1 MKTMQYIFSRG
12 LSCRSCLL
20 AVVLLL
26 PVLAFGA
33 VADNQSFTILQEHQ
47 SVTHALYS
55 TAEHAQHA
63 NSAMPCRSSLRGQSM
78 MSSSWQMVENKGV
91 GGVQWSV
98 QPVPA
103 TQVRLSE
110 IGSATPYTPSEASG
124 ESRRPFRAQDNDN
137 LGDPGATDSKPEPV
151 GEVPFALM
159 LLLCSVWMLLRRRK
173 TA

>member
-12 LSCRSCLL
+12 LSCCSCLL

-33 VADNQSFTILQEHQ
+33 VADNQSFTILQGQQ

-55 TAEHAQHA
+55 TAEQAQHA

-91 GGVQWSV
+91 GSVQWSA

-110 IGSATPYTPSEASG
+110 IGSATPYTPPAIGG
-124 ESRRPFRAQDNDN
+124 ESRRPFRVSDDNI
-137 LGDPGATDSKPEPV
+137 GDPGATPV
-151 GEVPFALM
+151 GGVPFALM
-159 LLLCSVWMLLRRRK
+159 LLLCGAWMWLRRRK

>member
-33 VADNQSFTILQEHQ
+33 VADNQSFTILQEDQ
-47 SVTHALYS
+47 SATYALYS

-110 IGSATPYTPSEASG
+110 IGSATPYTLSDAGG
-124 ESRRPFRAQDNDN
+124 ESRRPFRVSDDNI
-137 LGDPGATDSKPEPV
+137 GDPGAKPPMPV
-151 GEVPFALM
+151 GEVPFVLM
-159 LLLCSVWMLLRRRK
+159 LLLCGAWMWLRRRK

>member
-20 AVVLLL
+20 VLVLLL

-33 VADNQSFTILQEHQ
+33 VADNQSFTILQEDQ
-47 SVTHALYS
+47 SATYALYS
-55 TAEHAQHA
+55 TAEHALHA

-91 GGVQWSV
+91 GSVQWSV

-110 IGSATPYTPSEASG
+110 IGSATPYTPSDAGG
-124 ESRRPFRAQDNDN
+124 ESRRPFRVSDDNI
-137 LGDPGATDSKPEPV
+137 GDPGATDPKPEPV

-159 LLLCSVWMLLRRRK
+159 LLLCGVWMWLRRRK

>member
-1 MKTMQYIFSRG
+1 MKTMQYIFSRV
-12 LSCRSCLL
+12 LSFRSCLL

-78 MSSSWQMVENKGV
+78 MSSSWQMVGNN
-91 GGVQWSV
+91 GVQWPV

-110 IGSATPYTPSEASG
+110 IGSATPYSPSDASG
-124 ESRRPFRAQDNDN
+124 ESRRPFRVSDDNI
-137 LGDPGATDSKPEPV
+137 GDPGAKPPTPV
-151 GEVPFALM
+151 GDVPFAMM
-159 LLLCSVWMLLRRRK
+159 LLLCGVWMWLRRRK

>member
-1 MKTMQYIFSRG
+1 MKTMKTMQYIFSRG

-33 VADNQSFTILQEHQ
+33 VADNQSFTILQEYQ

-55 TAEHAQHA
+55 TTEHAQHA

-91 GGVQWSV
+91 QWLV
-98 QPVPA
+98 QPVSA

-124 ESRRPFRAQDNDN
+124 ESRRPFRVSDDNI
-137 LGDPGATDSKPEPV
+137 GDPAPDPKPEPV
-151 GEVPFALM
+151 GEVPFVLM
-159 LLLCSVWMLLRRRK
+159 LLLCGAWMWLRRRK

>member
-1 MKTMQYIFSRG
+1 MQYIFSRG

-33 VADNQSFTILQEHQ
+33 VADNQSFTILQEDQ

-91 GGVQWSV
+91 QWLV
-98 QPVPA
+98 QPVFA

-124 ESRRPFRAQDNDN
+124 ESRRPFRVSDDNI
-137 LGDPGATDSKPEPV
+137 GDPGAKPPMPV
-151 GEVPFALM
+151 GEVPFVLM
-159 LLLCSVWMLLRRRK
+159 LLLCGAWMWLRRRK

>member
-91 GGVQWSV
+91 QWSA

-110 IGSATPYTPSEASG
+110 IGSATPYTPSDAGG
-124 ESRRPFRAQDNDN
+124 ESRRPFRVSDDNI
-137 LGDPGATDSKPEPV
+137 GDPGATPV
-151 GEVPFALM
+151 GEVPFFLM
-159 LLLCSVWMLLRRRK
+159 LLLCGVWMWLRRRR